1 MHARRVGVAR
11 SQLRLARARLRLDA
25 AAATAFLAESAAAGI
40 SEAASTTRSIGEC
53 ARLSGST
60 VLLTLNPKHFDPP
73 PTGVAIVDPTQSNTE
88 PLPLDPVV
96 EPDCDQGDDCC

>member
-1 MHARRVGVAR
+1 M
-11 SQLRLARARLRLDA
+11 
-25 AAATAFLAESAAAGI
+25 
-40 SEAASTTRSIGEC
+40 
-53 ARLSGST
+53 
-60 VLLTLNPKHFDPP
+60 LLTLNPKHFDPP